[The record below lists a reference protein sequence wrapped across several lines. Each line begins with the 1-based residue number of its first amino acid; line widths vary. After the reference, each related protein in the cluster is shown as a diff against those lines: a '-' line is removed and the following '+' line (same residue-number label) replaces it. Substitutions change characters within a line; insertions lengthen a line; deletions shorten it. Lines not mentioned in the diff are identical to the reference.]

1 MGAKDLTEKILEA
14 YNDVFADIVNGLLF
28 AGEPVIQEQM
38 LEDAQPVSAIK
49 ADGKMREQDRDVA
62 KYWIAESEARIR
74 VRLAFLGIENQTEYD
89 KDMPLRVIG
98 YDGAAYRAELGQKDR
113 YPVLTLVLYFGDK
126 AWGRNHSLYDA
137 IAVPERMK
145 PYVSNYR
152 INVFEIAHLP
162 EEQIACFHSDFKIVV
177 DYFIH
182 RRQDPDYRPRDPQ
195 RFQHADELLKL
206 MTALTN
212 DHRFA
217 DALTGEGEKPNN
229 MCEVLDRVEAR
240 GEARGRII
248 GTVQTYNRMGVSPA
262 DIIKNIMR
270 EFDLNQ
276 KTAEEY
282 VEEILG
288 IRIG

>member
-217 DALTGEGEKPNN
+217 DTLTGEGEKPNN

-248 GTVQTYNRMGVSPA
+248 GTVQTYDRMGVSPA

-288 IRIG
+288 IQTM